1 MIKGVAFT
9 KEKQLPFYAR
19 VNEAGIPRVFTF
31 LNLDGTPHPIS
42 GYDFKVKVKEREFYP
57 ANLFELSVGSG
68 LTVQGASLNQLLISP
83 TKANFTR
90 KVGTNFWTLY
100 SEADENTWING
111 PFYFHDGKF
120 DGLETETET
129 IHVGGSNDVTITI
142 SVGTGGT
149 TDGVTYKGLWSGTTA
164 LPSTALS
171 GSIYKLEFECIV
183 SFLGG
188 NVTYQSGSLIMSLA
202 SNSGSPANWVVI
214 GVLPTVTPTTESFT
228 LREDGFYI
236 LREDSF
242 RFIKEN

>member
-100 SEADENTWING
+100 SEADENTWLNG

-142 SVGTGGT
+142 SFGNDGTTEIHDWAGT
-149 TDGVTYKGLWSGTTA
+149 TDLPDDVKSGYWIKFASDCTVPYLGGSVLYPA
-164 LPSTALS
+164 
-171 GSIYKLEFECIV
+171 GSIAV
-183 SFLGG
+183 SFAANNGTPP
-188 NVTYQSGSLIMSLA
+188 NWYPLA
-202 SNSGSPANWVVI
+202 RG
-214 GVLPTVTPTTESFT
+214 
-228 LREDGFYI
+228 
-236 LREDSF
+236 
-242 RFIKEN
+242 